1 MPRMAVLAL
10 GVVCD
15 QEPKSGD
22 VLEVVTRASR
32 GSLCLGAQKVPNL
45 GLWRLVVVFRPES
58 AHEIAKVAASDVIGA
73 VESLG
78 WRRD

>member
-1 MPRMAVLAL
+1 MAVLAL

-15 QEPKSGD
+15 RESKSGN
-22 VLEVVTRASR
+22 VLEVVTRASER
-32 GSLCLGAQKVPNL
+32 SLCLGAQKVPNL
-45 GLWRLVVVFRPES
+45 GLWRLLVVFRPEL